1 LGIRD
6 VRENITVTGNDTQG
20 HGTQNGANQAANTA
34 ARSGMKFI
42 KQGDSVKEITSIT
55 LSPNKRFMAVCE
67 RQKGEPNTFIV
78 LYDVKLLFKQLHGT
92 KEKLRLNVGDLYAPL
107 TVPQV

>member
-1 LGIRD
+1 
-6 VRENITVTGNDTQG
+6 
-20 HGTQNGANQAANTA
+20 
-34 ARSGMKFI
+34 MKFI
-42 KQGDSVKEITSIT
+42 KQGDQVKEITSIT

-67 RQKGEPNTFIV
+67 RQKGELNTFIV
-78 LYDVKLLFKQLHGT
+78 LYDVKMLFKQQGS